1 MKRSTKVS
9 LVSLVFGALSVA
21 AVASL
26 AGCDDK
32 KAPDVPAVT
41 PPTPSAVPSAAASA
55 APSAAPSAVAA
66 VEDDTP
72 TEEDFEEESGAITEA
87 SLDSEL
93 AKLEAEIK

>member
-1 MKRSTKVS
+1 MKRSTKLS
-9 LVSLVFGALSVA
+9 LASLLFGALSVA
-21 AVASL
+21 SVAAL

-32 KAPDVPAVT
+32 KAPDVPTVT
-41 PPTPSAVPSAAASA
+41 PPTPSAEPTAAVSA

-72 TEEDFEEESGAITEA
+72 TEEDFEEDSETITAA

-93 AKLEAEIK
+93 SKLEAELK

>member
-1 MKRSTKVS
+1 VKHATKLS
-9 LVSLVFGALSVA
+9 LLSLVFAALSVA

-32 KAPDVPAVT
+32 KAPDVPTVT
-41 PPTPSAVPSAAASA
+41 PPTPSAEPTAAVSA

-72 TEEDFEEESGAITEA
+72 TEEDFEEDSETITTA
-87 SLDSEL
+87 NLDSEL
-93 AKLEAEIK
+93 SKLEAELK